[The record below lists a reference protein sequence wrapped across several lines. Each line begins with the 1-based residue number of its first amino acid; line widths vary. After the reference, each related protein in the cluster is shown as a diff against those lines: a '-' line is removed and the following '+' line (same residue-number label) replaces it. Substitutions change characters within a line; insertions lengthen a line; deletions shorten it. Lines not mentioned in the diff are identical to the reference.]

1 MSFWQ
6 SLFGTE
12 VGNGGELTD
21 QLGKLPSLIGRW
33 IGQGV
38 NAYTEASTEFE
49 REWNSYANQMEM
61 QKESGINPF
70 EAFSQLSG
78 NQVQTGSVN
87 PMSEFGNMI
96 SNLIALGQG
105 LADLRSKRLSN
116 DSAQID
122 LLRKRFE
129 NRFFFGDLDPGEFSE
144 RELKKLG
151 LKTSI
156 DPSDSEV
163 TFDSKGNPIM
173 TVRGKRKSIPE
184 INYSILSTNRNRND
198 WQGVEDKFNAAKFSF
213 GLEQGFP
220 YDEAEF
226 EHDRKKFDS
235 MNIEYNAKR
244 NQLLYLWEEFL
255 RDELGIDPRSSP
267 WLTSFLG
274 VLKNQSE
281 NDSPVGRLLFGLL
294 KFLKGEY

>member
-21 QLGKLPSLIGRW
+21 QLGKLPALIGRW
-33 IGQGV
+33 IGSGV

-49 REWNSYANQMEM
+49 REWNSYENQMAM
-61 QKESGINPF
+61 QKEAGLNAF

-156 DPSDSEV
+156 DPSDTEV
-163 TFDSKGNPIM
+163 SFDAKGNPIM

-184 INYSILSTNRNRND
+184 INYGILSTNRNRND
-198 WQGVEDKFNAAKFSF
+198 WQGVEDKFNAAKYGF

-255 RDELGIDPRSSP
+255 RNDLGIDPRSSP